1 MTLRRQWPI
10 WFGKNWRQ
18 ARAQLIG
25 SIICYGISHSNF
37 ILSSYMIQYA
47 QWYINILTK
56 TSNKQKLYNV
66 VQLNKGCKKKYCNC
80 WTHLNCIWLN
90 KQKSGLLMEFLLS
103 TTPSICLEVLSC
115 TFYICFWLSTIHM
128 CALYFSIEQGNTQR
142 GRLFQAPCMSL
153 TWTPPNSSRSSLSSS
168 STSSSS
174 WTSSSPPTSLSWVSP
189 AHQYQRWKTEE
200 VRGSPPSP
208 RFGHAQVK
216 QALFIIQFYI
226 LPYVCHAMPCTYMYV
241 MSYAWIL
248 HRPQLVTASLSLV
261 AGLVLRFK

>member
-1 MTLRRQWPI
+1 
-10 WFGKNWRQ
+10 
-18 ARAQLIG
+18 
-25 SIICYGISHSNF
+25 
-37 ILSSYMIQYA
+37 MIQYA

-56 TSNKQKLYNV
+56 TNNKQKLYNV

-90 KQKSGLLMEFLLS
+90 KQKSGLLMEFLLLA
-103 TTPSICLEVLSC
+103 TPSICLEVLSC

-128 CALYFSIEQGNTQR
+128 CALYFFSIEQGNTQR

-153 TWTPPNSSRSSLSSS
+153 TWTPPNSSRSS

-174 WTSSSPPTSLSWVSP
+174 WTSSSPPTSLLWSSP

-216 QALFIIQFYI
+216 KGLLYHPVLYLAMCI
-226 LPYVCHAMPCTYMYV
+226 PCHVLYMCA